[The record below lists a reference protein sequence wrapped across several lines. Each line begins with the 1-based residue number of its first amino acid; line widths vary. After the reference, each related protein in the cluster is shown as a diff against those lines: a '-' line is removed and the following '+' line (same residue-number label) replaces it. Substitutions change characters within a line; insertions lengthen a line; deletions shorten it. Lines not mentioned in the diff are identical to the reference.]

1 MWENYIKQT
10 RESKIEY
17 LAKKQEDENGEREII
32 DDVKATPKSKK
43 RVGWTDIEDEKG
55 KQLKIIR

>member
-32 DDVKATPKSKK
+32 EDVKATPKSKQ